1 MEEVEAAHNAS
12 CQPTRLGVQCT
23 QTKPK
28 TEAGEIE
35 YTPNGTGKRIG
46 RWVASRVHALVVVSV
61 VLTALLGQLPEDSLG
76 WVSYPPQMWRWW
88 GASKKGK
95 RKHRPNQ
102 QGMSLAAGGERL
114 RSTWVRAL
122 IRSEL
127 LATLS
132 IVRIELEQGHPW
144 VLDWAW
150 VLPWVE
156 WLLEGLSVAWPRL
169 GRQPEMRGL
178 RWGVGWLRWGSLLVH
193 SAQVIGHWLALNEG
207 LGQEGRVLAGAGF
220 LTEEVVW
227 QAKRESEDEPALW
240 IAVKRVPE
248 GWQVWF
254 GDLFYLPVAEG
265 DVFQLRQTI
274 LFLRRLEGA
283 RPRQGSR
290 ATREGRRPLI
300 AQQPLARVFGVN
312 QPEISRWE
320 RYEQEQDWANLLSL
334 HSTEVM
340 TTEVRQQI
348 IDVCARFPWW
358 TPKRVYE
365 YLQQHDLA
373 ITHQQ
378 IRQVMQESGWNTL
391 RQTMKRF
398 FVVSAECIRPR
409 DESLVGELLGM
420 LQNLLAK
427 LEAGEGLTP
436 QMHLEL
442 AHLQTVGQELGLTAP
457 PVLPPVPWAQK
468 VAWVLFA
475 AETTAEDDVIRCTY
489 CGSTDVRPK
498 GHKPR
503 LKRYLD
509 EHHQWQTVEVY
520 RYRCRNP
527 ACSYGSFTHLPLG
540 LLPYSP
546 YPLDMRTAALQMYAW
561 GRSSYRRT
569 AQALG
574 VRAGRV
580 YLWVSAFGRDL
591 LPVAALFGV
600 VRCSGVVGIDEK
612 WVQVPE
618 KAPRGSGRSKVPKRR
633 RWMYVYVA
641 VDVYTYDLLHIA
653 LYARNTAH
661 STRAFLFALQAKGY
675 RPRVIVTDLRPEY
688 GPAIAKVFG
697 QARHHECIFHA
708 LQWAHR
714 QLKDTYGADYA
725 KTRPDAVHLKEQI
738 DAIFQAKTRRTAEK
752 RYHKVMALREQY
764 VAQTPAVDSVFGSL
778 ERHWPTLANGIE
790 STIIPRTNN
799 ATELVIRRFDQHYQN
814 FCGFDSLASA
824 RLFLVVF
831 EKVYRFTPF
840 TPDAQPRVRNK
851 SPLELAGYD
860 VASLPMAQICK
871 GWALD
876 GTVSL
881 SRETVPNV

>member
-1 MEEVEAAHNAS
+1 
-12 CQPTRLGVQCT
+12 
-23 QTKPK
+23 
-28 TEAGEIE
+28 
-35 YTPNGTGKRIG
+35 
-46 RWVASRVHALVVVSV
+46 VVSV
-61 VLTALLGQLPEDSLG
+61 VLTALLGELPESSLG
-76 WVSYPPQMWRWW
+76 WVSNPPQMYGGW
-88 GASKKGK
+88 GVDGERK
-95 RKHRPNQ
+95 REQRLHA
-102 QGMSLAAGGERL
+102 QGLSLSAGWERL

-122 IRSEL
+122 VRSEL

-132 IVRIELEQGHPW
+132 IVRIEWAQGHPW
-144 VLDWAW
+144 VLDGAW

-156 WLLEGLSVAWPRL
+156 WLLEGLSVAWPWL
-169 GRQPEMRGL
+169 GRQAEMRGL

-193 SAQVIGHWLALNEG
+193 SAQLMGHWLASNEG
-207 LGQEGRVLAGAGF
+207 LGPEGSVLAGTGF

-227 QAKRESEDEPALW
+227 QAEREGEEEPRLW

-254 GDLFYLPVAEG
+254 GTLFYLPVPEG

-274 LFLRRLEGA
+274 LLLRRLEGA
-283 RPRQGSR
+283 RPRRGSR
-290 ATREGRRPLI
+290 ATRDGRRPLL

-334 HSTEVM
+334 HSSEVL
-340 TTEVRQQI
+340 TPEVRGQI

-358 TPKRVYE
+358 TRKRVYDHLRQGGLPVT
-365 YLQQHDLA
+365 YQQV
-373 ITHQQ
+373 
-378 IRQVMQESGWNTL
+378 RQAMRDSGWDTV
-391 RQTMKRF
+391 RKTMNRF
-398 FVVSAECIRPR
+398 FVVGAECIRPR
-409 DESLVGELLGM
+409 DESLVGELLRM
-420 LQNLLAK
+420 VQTLLAQ
-427 LEAGEGLTP
+427 LEAGEGLT
-436 QMHLEL
+436 
-442 AHLQTVGQELGLTAP
+442 LQTQLEIASLQRAGQELGLTP
-457 PVLPPVPWAQK
+457 PAVPPAVPWAQK
-468 VAWVLFA
+468 VMWVLFA

-489 CGSTDVRPK
+489 CGSRDVRPK
-498 GHKPR
+498 GHKGR

-520 RYRCRNP
+520 RYRCRNR
-527 ACSYGSFTHLPLG
+527 ACRYGSFTHLPLG

-546 YPLDMRTAALQMYAW
+546 YPLRMRTAALQLYAW

-569 AQALG
+569 AQAFG

-580 YLWVSAFGRDL
+580 YLWVSAFGREL

-618 KAPRGSGRSKVPKRR
+618 KAPRGSGRSKIPKPR
-633 RWMYVYVA
+633 RWMYVYLA

-653 LYARNTAH
+653 LYERNSAH
-661 STRAFLFALQAKGY
+661 STRAFLLALKAKGY
-675 RPRVIVTDLRPEY
+675 SPKVIVTDLRSEY
-688 GPAIAKVFG
+688 GPAIAQVFD

-708 LQWAHR
+708 LQWTHR

-725 KTRPDAVHLKEQI
+725 QTHPEGVQLKEQI
-738 DAIFQAKTRRTAEK
+738 DAIFQARTRRTAEK
-752 RYHKVMALREQY
+752 RYHKVMALREHH
-764 VAQTPAVDSVFGSL
+764 VALMPTVDSVFNSL
-778 ERHWPTLANGIE
+778 QRHWPTLANGIE

-824 RLFLVVF
+824 RLFLAVF

-851 SPLELAGYD
+851 CPLELAGYD

-876 GTVSL
+876 EAVSL
-881 SRETVPNV
+881 SRESVPNV